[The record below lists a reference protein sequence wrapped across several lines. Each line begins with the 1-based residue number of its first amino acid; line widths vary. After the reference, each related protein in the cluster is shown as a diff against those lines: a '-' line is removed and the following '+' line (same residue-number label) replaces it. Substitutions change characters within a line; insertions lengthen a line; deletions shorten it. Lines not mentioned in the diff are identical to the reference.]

1 MKNVQIVVNY
11 KLLKKYIVSTR
22 FLCFFVFVC
31 LFVVAFFFFNF
42 GHGYS
47 TSLEKIRR
55 FHWNIPHSTKETKAA
70 STMQNFW
77 LTIKTLIKFNERG
90 KKKHFYSMEKVVW
103 FLPSTTPFST
113 FFSVKMKNV
122 QIVVNYK
129 LLKKYIVSTRFLCFF
144 VFVCL
149 FVVAFF
155 FFNFGHGY
163 STSLEKIRRFHWNI
177 PHSTKETKAASTMQN
192 FWLTIKTLIKFNERG
207 KKSTFIQ
214 WRK

>member
-1 MKNVQIVVNY
+1 
-11 KLLKKYIVSTR
+11 
-22 FLCFFVFVC
+22 
-31 LFVVAFFFFNF
+31 
-42 GHGYS
+42 
-47 TSLEKIRR
+47 
-55 FHWNIPHSTKETKAA
+55 
-70 STMQNFW
+70 
-77 LTIKTLIKFNERG
+77 
-90 KKKHFYSMEKVVW
+90 MEKVVW

-177 PHSTKETKAASTMQN
+177 PHSTKETKASSTMQN

-207 KKSTFIQ
+207 KKKHFSFNGESSVIPSLCFLGGFAFGRRIRGDMSMLRFLPFFTTNTYNSVFFRTSSFHLQ
-214 WRK
+214 PQKTV